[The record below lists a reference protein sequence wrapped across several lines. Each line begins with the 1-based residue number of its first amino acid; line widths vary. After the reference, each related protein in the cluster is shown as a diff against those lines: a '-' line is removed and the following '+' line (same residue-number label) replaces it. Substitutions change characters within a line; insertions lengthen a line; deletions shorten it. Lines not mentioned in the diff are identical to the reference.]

1 MKLKQIPL
9 ALALALAIGALAS
22 GCAQDPQPAADTGA
36 TAEAAQVEA
45 AHADADAHAAADDHD
60 ASHADAIANAGGTDF
75 PVPGNHVKWT
85 PDAPLVEGMSR
96 VRTALDGLE
105 SESHP
110 DDATVAARSEEHTS
124 ELQSLMRNSY
134 AVFCLKKKN

>member
-1 MKLKQIPL
+1 MRISYWSSDVCSSDL
-9 ALALALAIGALAS
+9 
-22 GCAQDPQPAADTGA
+22 
-36 TAEAAQVEA
+36 
-45 AHADADAHAAADDHD
+45 
-60 ASHADAIANAGGTDF
+60 DAIANAGGTDF

-110 DDATVAARSEEHTS
+110 DDATVAALATDIDSAVDYMFANCQLPPEPDVALHAVLARLMANTS
-124 ELQSLMRNSY
+124 AL
-134 AVFCLKKKN
+134 